1 MCVFGFLCL
10 CGEFLVF
17 GFFLFVGWFLGFVGF
32 FLVGFLS
39 KFPLA
44 FGTLLNEAFYCV
56 ATSSA
61 LPCSDPAESVYSIN
75 GCQKRGE
82 EDKAEH

>member
-1 MCVFGFLCL
+1 MCVWVFVFVWGIFG
-10 CGEFLVF
+10 VW
-17 GFFLFVGWFLGFVGF
+17 GFFLFVGWFWVLWVF

>member
-1 MCVFGFLCL
+1 MCLGFCVCVGNFWCL
-10 CGEFLVF
+10 
-17 GFFLFVGWFLGFVGF
+17 GFFLFVGWFLGFVGV

-44 FGTLLNEAFYCV
+44 FGTLLNEAFYRV